1 MGPVKMKNTG
11 SSRNP
16 KGQSEKKSSI
26 EGHDERLRK
35 LEEER
40 EDLLEKKEEG
50 MFTKDDEAK
59 LDTVEKAISKYNV
72 AMTQAN
78 LSTTTGPI
86 PDSSAVTEGD
96 TVGQNVT
103 GQAVTEQHATEHN
116 ATEHDATEN
125 DMAEKYATEQNT
137 TAYTPDRRTTN
148 VNAQESPSRHAQ
160 IKREGSEESKVSTNR
175 LVDNLNMAWDVN
187 VNNTYRES
195 LLQNHPKEAFGHL
208 TRNSRTRYCVRY
220 GSADARSARFES
232 MLPDGSRYEETRDVT
247 QRSNRIVEQIV
258 QFHRDRKTALPNILN
273 KVKILLVYWDSKRGV
288 GHDAEVDVLAPDFP
302 ERRPHTRCFIYLD
315 PALYANYKIENVT
328 GYSHETRS
336 TIKLLMD
343 GNDDRQKSITLH
355 NIAVRL
361 ENQFEKKWMSGV
373 PGRPEPL
380 CELVQERKVVSR
392 RSRSRYPTAEPS
404 ASPTLM
410 KPPISPRQPTP
421 LPEALMKPSVSPR
434 PLTPLQETRH
444 EHAPTGAKPG
454 MSLKQRFHNEFLEL
468 FELPENVTYA
478 DLTEQQ
484 QLLYPAQFTKW
495 KAANA

>member
-148 VNAQESPSRHAQ
+148 
-160 IKREGSEESKVSTNR
+160 
-175 LVDNLNMAWDVN
+175 
-187 VNNTYRES
+187 
-195 LLQNHPKEAFGHL
+195 
-208 TRNSRTRYCVRY
+208 
-220 GSADARSARFES
+220 
-232 MLPDGSRYEETRDVT
+232 
-247 QRSNRIVEQIV
+247 
-258 QFHRDRKTALPNILN
+258 
-273 KVKILLVYWDSKRGV
+273 
-288 GHDAEVDVLAPDFP
+288 
-302 ERRPHTRCFIYLD
+302 
-315 PALYANYKIENVT
+315 
-328 GYSHETRS
+328 
-336 TIKLLMD
+336 
-343 GNDDRQKSITLH
+343 
-355 NIAVRL
+355 
-361 ENQFEKKWMSGV
+361 
-373 PGRPEPL
+373 
-380 CELVQERKVVSR
+380 
-392 RSRSRYPTAEPS
+392 
-404 ASPTLM
+404 
-410 KPPISPRQPTP
+410 
-421 LPEALMKPSVSPR
+421 
-434 PLTPLQETRH
+434 
-444 EHAPTGAKPG
+444 
-454 MSLKQRFHNEFLEL
+454 
-468 FELPENVTYA
+468 
-478 DLTEQQ
+478 
-484 QLLYPAQFTKW
+484 
-495 KAANA
+495 